1 MQSFIDRLSLKSTL
15 KANQIQAIY
24 PERPDQW
31 PLAYPKHTQK
41 QEQIDKCNE
50 QRN

>member
-24 PERPDQW
+24 LERPDQR
-31 PLAYPKHTQK
+31 PFAYLKDTQK
-41 QEQIDKCNE
+41 QEQIDREN
-50 QRN
+50 